1 MTDVVSTVWVI
12 GIGTG
17 DPGLLTYEAAAALRQ
32 VDVFLVADKG
42 GAKHDLVQAR
52 RALCEHAIGDTHP
65 YRLVEVPD
73 PQRGPDAERDAT
85 AYDTGVRDWHAARVA
100 AYASIIDDLP
110 DDSQVGFLVWGDPA
124 FYDSSLRIVDA
135 LQEKVGPFQVRVIP
149 GISAPQLLAA
159 RHAIPL
165 NRIGAPIHITTG
177 RRLVE
182 EYSPDL
188 GDVVV
193 MLDGHLACRGL
204 VERHPE
210 LQVYWG
216 AYLGGRHEVLRAG
229 RLADVIDEL
238 VTLRAALRE
247 QHGWV
252 MDTYLLRP

>member
-1 MTDVVSTVWVI
+1 MVSTILVI

-17 DPGLLTYEAAAALRQ
+17 DPGLLTYEAVEALRR

-42 GAKHDLVQAR
+42 GARHDLVEAR
-52 RALCEHAIGDTHP
+52 RVLCEHAIGAAHP
-65 YRLVEVPD
+65 YRFIEVPD
-73 PQRGPDAERDAT
+73 PKRGPDAERDA
-85 AYDTGVRDWHAARVA
+85 AEYHAGVRDWHAARVE
-100 AYASIIDDLP
+100 AYATIIDELP
-110 DDSQVGFLVWGDPA
+110 AETVLGFLVWGDPA

-135 LQEKVGPFQVRVIP
+135 LRERVGPFEVRVIP

-165 NRIGAPIHITTG
+165 NRIGTSIHLTTG

-193 MLDGHLACRGL
+193 MLDGRLACRDL
-204 VERHPE
+204 VADHPD
-210 LQVYWG
+210 LTIYWG
-216 AYLGGRHEVLRAG
+216 AYLGGPDEVLCSG

-238 VTLRAALRE
+238 VALRTELRE